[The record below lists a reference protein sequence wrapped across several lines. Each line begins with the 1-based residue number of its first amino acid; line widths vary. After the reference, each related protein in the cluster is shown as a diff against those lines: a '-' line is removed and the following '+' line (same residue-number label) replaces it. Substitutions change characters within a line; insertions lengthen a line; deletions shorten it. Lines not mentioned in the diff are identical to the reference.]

1 MGNLFS
7 NQSYFKFKRKVYDYI
22 DQTYGY
28 NLDFVNLGDIVVV
41 DFYENWVARYTK
53 DSDRFL
59 GRIEVKPEELEGI
72 DFNDSTVVKK
82 YSKELL
88 CKLNNPSI
96 KI

>member
-28 NLDFVNLGDIVVV
+28 NLDFANLGDLVIVDV
-41 DFYENWVARYTK
+41 YENWVARYTK
-53 DSDRFL
+53 DSDRLL
-59 GRIEVKPEELEGI
+59 GQVEVKPEELKGI

-88 CKLNNPSI
+88 RKLNNPSI
-96 KI
+96 RI